1 MKTAKIALSA
11 ALIAT
16 TLLTG
21 CQTPNISTNSNTVK
35 DQAIVQNVN
44 TENSDMTEQEVSEIN
59 KLMQSSNISDKSF
72 SVSSLER
79 GKDID
84 TEILLYN
91 PKASKRAKFW
101 GLKTADKLLNAG
113 SSPTKRWFLT
123 RKLGGLFP
131 SEAFKTQVLF
141 WVERADMLRIQ
152 EVTLD
157 DSFLLVM
164 SGITSV
170 PHLARF
176 NNPIDQAALKV
187 QLSLLAFQ
195 YGKPI
200 PTFDEIKAW
209 TKEATTLAPVLY

>member
-1 MKTAKIALSA
+1 MKAAKVVLSVALV
-11 ALIAT
+11 AT
-16 TLLTG
+16 TFLTG
-21 CQTPNISTNSNTVK
+21 CQNQNLPNNVVK
-35 DQAIVQNVN
+35 TSAITQNIN
-44 TENSDMTEQEVSEIN
+44 TENTDISESEIAEIN
-59 KLMQSSNISDKSF
+59 KLMQNSDLSNDKSF
-72 SVSSLER
+72 SVSSLEA
-79 GKDID
+79 GKDVD
-84 TEILLYN
+84 VEILLYN

-113 SSPTKRWFLT
+113 SSPSKRWFLA

-141 WVERADMLRIQ
+141 WVERADMLRIKD
-152 EVTLD
+152 VSVD

-176 NNPIDQAALKV
+176 NNPIDQAALKI

-195 YGKPI
+195 YGKQI
-200 PTFDEIKAW
+200 PSFDEIKSW
-209 TKEATTLAPVLY
+209 TNEATTLAPVLY